1 MEEQNVITK
10 EIGERIEQQ
19 RIKKGLS
26 QTDLALSMGYKSSS
40 TIRKWEVGENI
51 PSGLKLI
58 ELVKKLGTS
67 TDYIL
72 LGLENT
78 NVNNNNV
85 NGDKNNVATMSG
97 DINGNVS
104 FGSTIQ
110 KEDLHE
116 VASNLNLTDR
126 ELQEKTLSEVSD
138 LRASQARLESAISL
152 LMENQANVLA
162 SMKSVDETFEKM
174 FMEMLKE
181 LKK

>member
-1 MEEQNVITK
+1 MRNNDEIISLIK
-10 EIGERIEQQ
+10 E
-19 RIKKGLS
+19 KLS
-26 QTDLALSMGYKSSS
+26 TSPLSMSELARSAGVSKSTLSRYLS
-40 TIRKWEVGENI
+40 KSREFPLNKADDFARVLNMTTE
-51 PSGLKLI
+51 
-58 ELVKKLGTS
+58 
-67 TDYIL
+67 DF
-72 LGLENT
+72 LGLT
-78 NVNNNNV
+78 NNNV
-85 NGDKNNVATMSG
+85 NGDQNNVATMSG

-104 FGSTIQ
+104 FGSSIQ

-126 ELQEKTLSEVSD
+126 ELQEKTLTEVSD

-162 SMKSVDETFEKM
+162 SMKSVDETFKKM